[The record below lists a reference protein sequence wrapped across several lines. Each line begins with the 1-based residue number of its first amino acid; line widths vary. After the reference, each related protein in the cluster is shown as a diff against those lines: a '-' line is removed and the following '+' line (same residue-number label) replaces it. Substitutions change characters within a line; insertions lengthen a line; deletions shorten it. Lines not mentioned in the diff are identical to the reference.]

1 MERDSKLYC
10 KYEKINATSGRIV
23 ILAIRY
29 AFILTYTNNL
39 TAMIPR
45 PIPEPGPDLYTEEEV
60 SKLVHEFYAKAR
72 KDAALGPIFEEH
84 VIDWD
89 AHFVQMT
96 NFWSAQLRGTS
107 RFRGAP
113 MPKHIALPE
122 LSDTLFKR
130 WLQLFRQTTQEMDN
144 PLLKQHADAVAEFIA
159 GRLWMGYQMSHFP
172 HREPAVLD
180 TSEV

>member
-1 MERDSKLYC
+1 MMQ
-10 KYEKINATSGRIV
+10 N
-23 ILAIRY
+23 
-29 AFILTYTNNL
+29 
-39 TAMIPR
+39 
-45 PIPEPGPDLYTEEEV
+45 PIPEPSPALYSEEEI
-60 SKLVHEFYAKAR
+60 SKLVHDFYTKAR
-72 KDAALGPIFEEH
+72 QDPGLGPIFEEH

-122 LSDTLFKR
+122 LNADLFRR
-130 WLQLFRQTTQEMDN
+130 WLHLFRETTQEMGN
-144 PLLKQHADAVAEFIA
+144 PQLKHHADAIAGFIA

-172 HREPAVLD
+172 QQEIVELD
-180 TSEV
+180 TETA